1 MTKIETFRWRMWHVY
16 LLIFITILL
25 TGTFVRHGY
34 RIQAAYSLDDRLYDY
49 TNKKVTVT
57 SFQNVK
63 IGNFNVLAV
72 KFGNE
77 KSLERSQLAVG
88 RTYLAFQESRYKL
101 SKNKKDSKNY
111 DIIHYYQ
118 LGKDTGKG
126 HTINVLGLAKKLGYN
141 NPGSMGNT
149 MYSDGMDEFVKF
161 SSYDN
166 KKVFYVNLRTQKATR
181 TKPSKVSRYHG
192 FAKPYRYLLS
202 KDNFSIGNKGDSL
215 TINSMPLIWT
225 NKSNFA
231 DYKDRDDNEYSDQS
245 LKKRFSLIIVT
256 TDSLNLDDAIKLQK
270 ELTPNNEDIYWYFT
284 STDTTT
290 GHLEEVKSQ
299 KDYNLLVKESHN

>member
-1 MTKIETFRWRMWHVY
+1 MWHVY

-63 IGNFNVLAV
+63 IGNFNVLGV

-141 NPGSMGNT
+141 NPGSMDNT
-149 MYSDGMDEFVKF
+149 MYSDGGDEFVKF

-181 TKPSKVSRYHG
+181 TKPSKVTRYHG

-202 KDNFSIGNKGDSL
+202 KDNFSIGYKYDPL

-225 NKSNFA
+225 KERNFA
-231 DYKDRDDNEYSDQS
+231 DYKDQDDNKYSDQS

-256 TDSLNLDDAIKLQK
+256 TDSLNLDDAVKLQK
-270 ELTPNNEDIYWYFT
+270 ELTPDKEDIYWYFT
-284 STDTTT
+284 STNTTT
-290 GHLEEVKSQ
+290 GRLEEVKSQ
-299 KDYNLLVKESHN
+299 KDYNLLVKESQN

>member
-1 MTKIETFRWRMWHVY
+1 MWHVY

-63 IGNFNVLAV
+63 IGNFNVLGV

-141 NPGSMGNT
+141 NPGSMDNT
-149 MYSDGMDEFVKF
+149 MYSDGGDEFVKF

-202 KDNFSIGNKGDSL
+202 KDNLSIGYKYDPL

-225 NKSNFA
+225 KERNFA
-231 DYKDRDDNEYSDQS
+231 DYKDQDDNKYSDQS
-245 LKKRFSLIIVT
+245 LKKRFSLFIVT
-256 TDSLNLDDAIKLQK
+256 TDSLNLDDAVKLQK
-270 ELTPNNEDIYWYFT
+270 ELTPDKEDIYWYFT
-284 STDTTT
+284 STNTTT
-290 GHLEEVKSQ
+290 GRLEEVKSQ
-299 KDYNLLVKESHN
+299 KDYNLLVKESQN

>member
-1 MTKIETFRWRMWHVY
+1 M
-16 LLIFITILL
+16 
-25 TGTFVRHGY
+25 
-34 RIQAAYSLDDRLYDY
+34 
-49 TNKKVTVT
+49 
-57 SFQNVK
+57 
-63 IGNFNVLAV
+63 
-72 KFGNE
+72 
-77 KSLERSQLAVG
+77 ERSQLAVG
-88 RTYLAFQESRYKL
+88 RTYLA
-101 SKNKKDSKNY
+101 SKHKKDSKNY

-126 HTINVLGLAKKLGYN
+126 HTIDVLDLAKKLGYDD
-141 NPGSMGNT
+141 PGSMDNT
-149 MYSDGMDEFVKF
+149 MYSDGRDEFVKF

-166 KKVFYVNLRTQKATR
+166 EKVFYVNLRTHKTTK
-181 TKPSKVSRYHG
+181 TKPAKVNQYYG
-192 FAKPYRYLLS
+192 FAKPYRYLLL
-202 KDNFSIGNKGDSL
+202 KDNFSVGHKEDPL

-225 NKSNFA
+225 KERNFA
-231 DYKDRDDNEYSDQS
+231 DYKDQDDNEYSNQS

-270 ELTPNNEDIYWYFT
+270 ELTPNKEGIYWYFT

>member
-34 RIQAAYSLDDRLYDY
+34 RIQFAYSLDDRLYDY

-63 IGNFNVLAV
+63 IGNFNVLGV

-192 FAKPYRYLLS
+192 FAKPYRYLPS

>member
-1 MTKIETFRWRMWHVY
+1 MAYVACLPPYFYNHSTYRYIRSP
-16 LLIFITILL
+16 
-25 TGTFVRHGY
+25 GY

-63 IGNFNVLAV
+63 IGNFNVLGV

-141 NPGSMGNT
+141 NLGSMDNT
-149 MYSDGMDEFVKF
+149 MYSDGRDEFVKF

-166 KKVFYVNLRTQKATR
+166 KKVFYANLRTQKATR

-202 KDNFSIGNKGDSL
+202 KDNFSIGYKDDPL

-225 NKSNFA
+225 KERNFA
-231 DYKDRDDNEYSDQS
+231 DYKDQDDNKYSDQS

-256 TDSLNLDDAIKLQK
+256 TDSLNLDDAVKLQK
-270 ELTPNNEDIYWYFT
+270 ELTPDKEDIYWYFT
-284 STDTTT
+284 STNTTT
-290 GHLEEVKSQ
+290 GRLEEVKSQ
-299 KDYNLLVKESHN
+299 KDYNLLVKESNN

>member
-1 MTKIETFRWRMWHVY
+1 MWHVY

-63 IGNFNVLAV
+63 IGNFNVLGV

-77 KSLERSQLAVG
+77 ISLERSELAVG

-141 NPGSMGNT
+141 NPGSMDNT
-149 MYSDGMDEFVKF
+149 MYSDGGDEFVKF

-202 KDNFSIGNKGDSL
+202 KDNLSIGYKYDPL

-225 NKSNFA
+225 KERNFA
-231 DYKDRDDNEYSDQS
+231 DYKDQDDNEYSDQS
-245 LKKRFSLIIVT
+245 LKIRFSLIIVT
-256 TDSLNLDDAIKLQK
+256 TDSLNLDDAVKLQT
-270 ELTPNNEDIYWYFT
+270 ELTPDKEDIYWYFT
-284 STDTTT
+284 STNTTT
-290 GHLEEVKSQ
+290 GRLEEVKSQ
-299 KDYNLLVKESHN
+299 KDYNLLVKESQN

>member
-1 MTKIETFRWRMWHVY
+1 MWHVY

-63 IGNFNVLAV
+63 IGNFNVLGV

-141 NPGSMGNT
+141 NPGSMDNT
-149 MYSDGMDEFVKF
+149 MYSDGGDEFVKF

-202 KDNFSIGNKGDSL
+202 KDNLSIGYKYDPL

-225 NKSNFA
+225 KERNFA
-231 DYKDRDDNEYSDQS
+231 DYKDQDDNKYSDQS

-256 TDSLNLDDAIKLQK
+256 TDSLNLDDAVKLQK
-270 ELTPNNEDIYWYFT
+270 ELTPDKEDIYWYFT
-284 STDTTT
+284 STNTTT
-290 GHLEEVKSQ
+290 GRLEEVKSQ
-299 KDYNLLVKESHN
+299 KDYNLLVKESQN

>member
-1 MTKIETFRWRMWHVY
+1 MFISLF
-16 LLIFITILL
+16 FITILL
-25 TGTFVRHGY
+25 TGTFVRYGY

-63 IGNFNVLAV
+63 IGNFNVLGV

-141 NPGSMGNT
+141 NPGSMDNT
-149 MYSDGMDEFVKF
+149 MYSDGRDEFVKF

-202 KDNFSIGNKGDSL
+202 KDNFSIGYKDAPL

-225 NKSNFA
+225 KERNFS
-231 DYKDRDDNEYSDQS
+231 DYKDQDDNKYSDQS

-256 TDSLNLDDAIKLQK
+256 TDSLNLDDAVKLQK
-270 ELTPNNEDIYWYFT
+270 ELTPDKEDIYWYFT
-284 STDTTT
+284 STNTTT
-290 GHLEEVKSQ
+290 GRLEEIKSQ
-299 KDYNLLVKESHN
+299 KDYNLLVKESQN

>member
-1 MTKIETFRWRMWHVY
+1 MAYVACLPPYFYNHSTYRYIRSP
-16 LLIFITILL
+16 
-25 TGTFVRHGY
+25 GY

-63 IGNFNVLAV
+63 IGNFNVLGV

-141 NPGSMGNT
+141 NLGSMDNT
-149 MYSDGMDEFVKF
+149 MYSDGGDEFVKF

>member
-63 IGNFNVLAV
+63 IGNFNVLGV

-126 HTINVLGLAKKLGYN
+126 YTINVLDLAKKLGYDD
-141 NPGSMGNT
+141 PGSMDNT
-149 MYSDGMDEFVKF
+149 MFSDGRNEFVKF

-166 KKVFYVNLRTQKATR
+166 KKYSMSIYAPRRQPEPNHQK
-181 TKPSKVSRYHG
+181 SV
-192 FAKPYRYLLS
+192 
-202 KDNFSIGNKGDSL
+202 D
-215 TINSMPLIWT
+215 
-225 NKSNFA
+225 
-231 DYKDRDDNEYSDQS
+231 
-245 LKKRFSLIIVT
+245 T
-256 TDSLNLDDAIKLQK
+256 TDLLNLTAISFQRIIFL
-270 ELTPNNEDIYWYFT
+270 
-284 STDTTT
+284 
-290 GHLEEVKSQ
+290 
-299 KDYNLLVKESHN
+299 

>member
-63 IGNFNVLAV
+63 IGNFNVLGV

-141 NPGSMGNT
+141 NTGSMGNT
-149 MYSDGMDEFVKF
+149 MYSDGRDEFVKF

>member
-1 MTKIETFRWRMWHVY
+1 MTKIEPFRWPMWHVY

-25 TGTFVRHGY
+25 TGTFVRYGY
-34 RIQAAYSLDDRLYDY
+34 RIQTAYSLDDRLYDY
-49 TNKKVTVT
+49 ANKKVTVT

-63 IGNFNVLAV
+63 IGNFNVLGV

-141 NPGSMGNT
+141 NPGSMDNT
-149 MYSDGMDEFVKF
+149 MYSDGGDEFVKF

-202 KDNFSIGNKGDSL
+202 KDNLSIGYKYDPL

-225 NKSNFA
+225 KERNFA
-231 DYKDRDDNEYSDQS
+231 DYKDQDDNKYSDQS

-256 TDSLNLDDAIKLQK
+256 TDSLNLDDAVKLQK
-270 ELTPNNEDIYWYFT
+270 ELTPDKEDIYWYFT
-284 STDTTT
+284 STNTTT
-290 GHLEEVKSQ
+290 GRLEEVKSQ
-299 KDYNLLVKESHN
+299 KDYNLLVKESQN

>member
-25 TGTFVRHGY
+25 TGTFVRYGY
-34 RIQAAYSLDDRLYDY
+34 ILQADYSLDDRLYDY

-63 IGNFNVLAV
+63 IGNFNVLGV

-77 KSLERSQLAVG
+77 KALERSQLAVG
-88 RTYLAFQESRYKL
+88 RTYLAFQESRYKA
-101 SKNKKDSKNY
+101 SKHKKDSKNY

-126 HTINVLGLAKKLGYN
+126 HTIDVLDLAKKLGYDD
-141 NPGSMGNT
+141 PGSMDNT
-149 MYSDGMDEFVKF
+149 MYSDGRDEFVKF

-166 KKVFYVNLRTQKATR
+166 EKVFQVNLRTHKATK
-181 TKPSKVSRYHG
+181 TKPAKVSQYYG

-202 KDNFSIGNKGDSL
+202 KDNFSVGHKDNPL

-225 NKSNFA
+225 KERNFS
-231 DYKDRDDNEYSDQS
+231 DYKDQDDNKYSDQS

-270 ELTPNNEDIYWYFT
+270 ELTPDKEDIYWYFT
-284 STDTTT
+284 STNTTT
-290 GHLEEVKSQ
+290 GRLEEVKSQ
-299 KDYNLLVKESHN
+299 KDYNLLVKESQN

>member
-1 MTKIETFRWRMWHVY
+1 MWHVY

-63 IGNFNVLAV
+63 IGNFNVLGV

-141 NPGSMGNT
+141 NPGSMDNT
-149 MYSDGMDEFVKF
+149 MYSDGGDEFVKF

-202 KDNFSIGNKGDSL
+202 KDNLSIGYKYDPL

-225 NKSNFA
+225 KERNFA
-231 DYKDRDDNEYSDQS
+231 DYKNQDDNKYSDQS

-256 TDSLNLDDAIKLQK
+256 TDSLNLDDAVKLQK
-270 ELTPNNEDIYWYFT
+270 ELTPDKEDIYWYFT
-284 STDTTT
+284 STNTTT
-290 GHLEEVKSQ
+290 GRLEEVKSQ
-299 KDYNLLVKESHN
+299 KDYNLLVKESQN